1 MECRDVL
8 ALLRSTE
15 PEKLPDIPDSLDH
28 VDHVVK
34 TALRGYPE
42 LAADHLLNPELKGE
56 LTKIIGDLIR
66 QLDIVFEGS
75 IVLGD
80 RDAIMKRARAYHLLV
95 EIALNLFGYE
105 RILVGFSDSEV
116 DASIQYIENA
126 LNRWENIER
135 RENKGEAPI
144 AEAVV
149 RMLVNDM
156 KKVMASNPRAEGM
169 VAVIGRSVEARLDSK
184 CWVVSFLKAMKE
196 EIEGNV
202 YYKMSRLGM
211 CRFGNDYALG
221 LRWLRRLGYV
231 QVSTNPTLAAIAYD
245 DDPSLW
251 DVFRRVLKD
260 EVAKTNPEWLKDPDK
275 YCDELAM
282 RATMVALWPNMEVF
296 RPIFL
301 LRSYRDGMIS
311 YQLNPNVADSV
322 EGSLND
328 ALRIYTAAQS
338 YFKKYDAYLLWGYTS
353 KLERGRPNIVFKV
366 AGSSPAAIDIT
377 RELESRG
384 IGTNNTVTFTVA
396 QEATL
401 IIAKIEGMVEAVKRG
416 IRITRCYETT
426 MGGRLDD
433 HMREYVAASLVKKAL
448 ARLKD
453 DREREEAL
461 KILASMIKASIK
473 MEPDGRWVGATGW
486 GYNLEA
492 TTIDEKVE
500 LLCSRANLRPLHKDG
515 FAEFLVNYGVLECGI
530 EEAKK
535 LLEEA
540 EKNIGYGGI
549 LVSQRVWS
557 LFFSKE
563 NKVKWI
569 GYLISRYGLTA
580 EQAAEIMDVID
591 VLPASKRKPDETLLT
606 LAGNNMTNTEFPDQQ
621 MAVVKVAS
629 SSSFKLEEYEYSI
642 LKKHDEKVVEWLMR
656 WDDFIKAF
664 ELTPQL
670 KKKFE
675 EVGVDVSGIG
685 ERGLLPEEWSSFGS
699 TYKTMRGFKQ
709 SYLTFRE
716 KAVNIARD
724 VAKELHLI

>member
-1 MECRDVL
+1 M
-8 ALLRSTE
+8 
-15 PEKLPDIPDSLDH
+15 
-28 VDHVVK
+28 K

-42 LAADHLLNPELKGE
+42 LAADHLLSPELRGE
-56 LTKIIGDLIR
+56 LSRIIGDLIR
-66 QLDIVFEGS
+66 QLDLVFEGS
-75 IVLGD
+75 VVLGD
-80 RDAIMKRARAYHLLV
+80 KDAIVKRARAYHLLI

-105 RILVGFSDSEV
+105 RILAGFSDSEV
-116 DASIQYIENA
+116 NTSIQYIENA
-126 LNRWENIER
+126 SDRWECIER
-135 RENKGEAPI
+135 RENRGRAPI

-149 RMLVNDM
+149 RILVSDM

-169 VAVIGRSVEARLDSK
+169 VAVIGRSTEARLDPK
-184 CWVVSFLKAMKE
+184 CWTVSFLKAMKE
-196 EIEGNV
+196 EIESNI
-202 YYKMSRLGM
+202 YYRISRLGM

-251 DVFRRVLKD
+251 DIFRKVLKE
-260 EVAKTNPEWLKDPDK
+260 EVTKINPEWLKDPDR
-275 YCDELAM
+275 YSDELAM

-296 RPIFL
+296 RPIFF
-301 LRSYRDGMIS
+301 LRNYRDGMIS

-328 ALRIYTAAQS
+328 AFKIYTAAQN
-338 YFKKYDAYLLWGYTS
+338 YFKRYDAYLLWGYTA

-401 IIAKIEGMVEAVKRG
+401 IIAKIEGMLEAVKRG

-448 ARLKD
+448 AKLRD
-453 DREREEAL
+453 DEEREEAL
-461 KILASMIKASIK
+461 RVLASMIKASIR
-473 MEPDGRWVGATGW
+473 MEPDGRWIGATGW

-492 TTIDEKVE
+492 TTIDEKIE

-515 FAEFLVNYGVLECGI
+515 FAEFLVKYGALECSI

-535 LLEEA
+535 MLEEA
-540 EKNIGYGGI
+540 EKNVGYGGI

-557 LFFSKE
+557 LFFSRE
-563 NKVKWI
+563 NKRKWI
-569 GYLISRYGLTA
+569 GYLISKHGLTV

-591 VLPASKRKPDETLLT
+591 VLPASKRKSDETLLT

-621 MAVVKVAS
+621 MAVVKVTS
-629 SSSFKLEEYEYSI
+629 SPSFKLEEYKYSI
-642 LKKHDEKVVEWLMR
+642 LKEHDRKIVEWLMR

-685 ERGLLPEEWSSFGS
+685 ERGLLPEEWSGFGS

-709 SYLTFRE
+709 SYLVFRE
-716 KAVNIARD
+716 KAVNIAREM
-724 VAKELHLI
+724 AKELHLG

>member
-1 MECRDVL
+1 MEYRDVIT
-8 ALLRSTE
+8 LLHSTE

-42 LAADHLLNPELKGE
+42 LAADHLLNSELKGE
-56 LTKIIGDLIR
+56 LSRIIGDLVR

-75 IVLGD
+75 VVLGD
-80 RDAIMKRARAYHLLV
+80 KNAVTKRARAYHLLL

-105 RILVGFSDSEV
+105 RILAGFSDSEV
-116 DASIQYIENA
+116 DTSLQYIENA
-126 LNRWENIER
+126 LSRWEYIER
-135 RENKGEAPI
+135 RENEGRAPI

-149 RMLVNDM
+149 RMLISDM

-169 VAVIGRSVEARLDSK
+169 VAVMGRSVEARLDPG
-184 CWVVSFLKAMKE
+184 CWTVSFLKAMKK
-196 EIEGNV
+196 EIEGNI
-202 YYKMSRLGM
+202 YYKISRLKM

-251 DVFRRVLKD
+251 NIFRKVLKE
-260 EVAKTNPEWLKDPDK
+260 EVAVINPEWLKDPDR

-296 RPIFL
+296 RPIFF
-301 LRSYRDGMIS
+301 LRNYRDGMIS

-328 ALRIYTAAQS
+328 AFKIYTAAQN
-338 YFKKYDAYLLWGYTS
+338 YFKKYDAYLLWGYS
-353 KLERGRPNIVFKV
+353 NKLERGRPNIVFKV

-396 QEATL
+396 QEAML
-401 IIAKIEGMVEAVKRG
+401 ITAKIEGMVEAVKRG

-448 ARLKD
+448 AKFKD
-453 DREREEAL
+453 DKMKEEAL
-461 KILASMIKASIK
+461 KTLASMIKASIK
-473 MEPDGRWVGATGW
+473 IEPNGRWIGATGW
-486 GYNLEA
+486 GYDLEA

-500 LLCSRANLRPLHKDG
+500 LLCSRANLRPLYKDG
-515 FAEFLVNYGVLECGI
+515 FAEFLVRYGVLECTV

-535 LLEEA
+535 MLEEA
-540 EKNIGYGGI
+540 ERNIGYGGI
-549 LVSQRVWS
+549 LISQRVWS
-557 LFFSKE
+557 LFFSRE
-563 NKVKWI
+563 NKQKWI
-569 GYLISRYGLTA
+569 GYLISKYGLTA

-591 VLPASKRKPDETLLT
+591 ILPASKRKPDETLLT
-606 LAGNNMTNTEFPDQQ
+606 FAGNNMTNTEFPDQQ
-621 MAVVKVAS
+621 MAVVKATS
-629 SSSFKLEEYEYSI
+629 SPSFKLEDYEYSI
-642 LKKHDEKVVEWLMR
+642 LRKHDERIVEWLMK
-656 WDDFIKAF
+656 WGDFIKAF

-670 KKKFE
+670 RKRFE
-675 EVGVDVSGIG
+675 EVGIDVSSMG
-685 ERGLLPEEWSSFGS
+685 ERGLPPEEWSSFGS

-709 SYLTFRE
+709 SYITFRE
-716 KAVNIARD
+716 KAVNIAKE
-724 VAKELHLI
+724 VARELCLS

>member
-1 MECRDVL
+1 MEYEEVL
-8 ALLRSTE
+8 ALLHSTE

-42 LAADHLLNPELKGE
+42 LAADHLINPELKGE
-56 LTKIIGDLIR
+56 LSRIIGDLVR

-75 IVLGD
+75 VVLGD
-80 RDAIMKRARAYHLLV
+80 KAVVKRARAYHLLL

-105 RILVGFSDSEV
+105 RILAGFSDSEV
-116 DASIQYIENA
+116 DVSLQYIENA
-126 LNRWENIER
+126 LNRWEYIER
-135 RENKGEAPI
+135 RENGGKAPI

-169 VAVIGRSVEARLDSK
+169 VAVIGRSVEARLDPG
-184 CWVVSFLKAMKE
+184 CWTVSFLKAMKK
-196 EIEGNV
+196 EIEGNI
-202 YYKMSRLGM
+202 YYRISRLGM

-251 DVFRRVLKD
+251 DVFRKVLKE
-260 EVAKTNPEWLKDPDK
+260 EVATINPEWLKDPDR

-296 RPIFL
+296 RPIFF
-301 LRSYRDGMIS
+301 LRNYRDGMIS

-328 ALRIYTAAQS
+328 AFKIYMAAQNH
-338 YFKKYDAYLLWGYTS
+338 FKKYDAYLLWGYS
-353 KLERGRPNIVFKV
+353 VKLERGRPNIVFKV

-433 HMREYVAASLVKKAL
+433 HMREYVAASLVKEAL
-448 ARLKD
+448 AKLKD
-453 DREREEAL
+453 DRMREEAL
-461 KILASMIKASIK
+461 KVLASMIKASIK
-473 MEPDGRWVGATGW
+473 MEPNGRWIGATGW
-486 GYNLEA
+486 GYDLEA

-500 LLCSRANLRPLHKDG
+500 LLCSRANLRPLYKDG
-515 FAEFLVNYGVLECGI
+515 FAEFLVKYGVLECSI
-530 EEAKK
+530 EEARKM
-535 LLEEA
+535 LEEA
-540 EKNIGYGGI
+540 ERNIGYGGI

-557 LFFSKE
+557 LFFSRESKQ
-563 NKVKWI
+563 KWI
-569 GYLISRYGLTA
+569 GYLISKYGLTA

-591 VLPASKRKPDETLLT
+591 ILPASKRKPDETLLT
-606 LAGNNMTNTEFPDQQ
+606 FAGNNMTNTEFPDQQ
-621 MAVVKVAS
+621 MAVVKATS
-629 SSSFKLEEYEYSI
+629 SPSFKLEDYEYSI
-642 LKKHDEKVVEWLMR
+642 LRKHDERIVEWLMK
-656 WDDFIKAF
+656 WDDFVKAF

-670 KKKFE
+670 RKKFE
-675 EVGVDVSGIG
+675 EVGVDVSGMG
-685 ERGLLPEEWSSFGS
+685 ERGLPPEEWSSFGS

-709 SYLTFRE
+709 SYITFRE
-716 KAVNIARD
+716 KAVNIAKE
-724 VAKELHLI
+724 VARELRLS